1 MFVKAKIWIHE
12 TREID
17 EIWIARGLNLVGT
30 GVPKS
35 NKKGSTGY
43 TVNLDRPEAKR
54 SMTDE
59 PADLRV
65 K

>member
-1 MFVKAKIWIHE
+1 M
-12 TREID
+12 
-17 EIWIARGLNLVGT
+17 NLVGT
-30 GVPKS
+30 GVPKP

-65 K
+65 LVK